1 MKKVG
6 FIGAYDKTHMI
17 LSIAKILTA
26 KYKKPIIID
35 TTIEQKTKYIVPT
48 IHPTEKYITTWEDI
62 DVAVGFK
69 NIEEICQYAGIEKLE
84 NEYDIILMNID
95 SANELNELNVLKN
108 DANYFVTAVDL
119 YSIRKGIEIFS
130 NLKENINI
138 GRIIFSREMDS
149 SEKEYIDY
157 SIQDYPI
164 NWVGDVIF
172 FPLTLEDRYVEM
184 DSQMIYKINF
194 KSISQLYKDSLAHL
208 ISTAFAD
215 EINENTARKIIKTL
229 EKDGI

>member
-6 FIGAYDKTHMI
+6 FIGVYDKTYMI

-48 IHPTEKYITTWEDI
+48 IHPTGKYITTWEDI
-62 DVAVGFK
+62 DVAVGFE
-69 NIEEICQYAGIEKLE
+69 NTEEICQYAGIEKLE
-84 NEYDIILMNID
+84 NEYDVMLMNID
-95 SANELNELNVLKN
+95 SANELEELNASKN
-108 DANYFVTAVDL
+108 DINYFVTAVDL

-130 NLKENINI
+130 NIKENINI
-138 GRIIFSREMDS
+138 RRIIFSKEMDS

-157 SIQDYPI
+157 LIQDYPI
-164 NWVGDVIF
+164 KWVGDVMF
-172 FPLTLEDRYVEM
+172 FPLTLEDRYVEI

-194 KSISQLYKDSLAHL
+194 KLISQLYKDSLAHL
-208 ISTAFAD
+208 VSVTFAD
-215 EINENTARKIIKTL
+215 EISENTARKIIKTL
-229 EKDGI
+229 EKDGV